1 MLRPALPTSAA
12 IVALVV
18 LASGCGGAAATSDT
32 QTTPADDPCRATIR
46 ARDEATAALTACRA
60 AVPAWRH
67 EGPYTQ
73 AITQVRALA
82 AISGPVPPVDAQRAA
97 DAVWELLDV
106 VSPELTNH
114 VALDRAEN
122 AAEALL
128 RDREGD
134 AARAAVTE
142 AETSLTELRAVLD
155 PQPATDPCAAEQTR
169 ADSATSSAGSC
180 N

>member
-1 MLRPALPTSAA
+1 MLLRRFGLALTLLA
-12 IVALVV
+12 
-18 LASGCGGAAATSDT
+18 ASGCGGAAQGDT
-32 QTTPADDPCRATIR
+32 RTTPTDDPCVERVR
-46 ARDEATAALTACRA
+46 ARDEASAALSRCRE

-67 EGPYTQ
+67 EAAYGTALGAVQ
-73 AITQVRALA
+73 SLA
-82 AISGPVPPVDAQRAA
+82 AIRGPVSPADAQRAA
-97 DAVWELLDV
+97 DAVWELLDA

-142 AETSLTELRAVLD
+142 AESSLTELRAVLA
-155 PQPATDPCAAEQTR
+155 PEPAEDPCAAEQARVEETT
-169 ADSATSSAGSC
+169 AAASSCS
-180 N
+180 